1 MNSSI
6 NLKIFLGII
15 YLVIFSVGIYF
26 LLSVVDI
33 KDLTNYEFI
42 KSNKEIISKYKND
55 NFLFITV
62 AFIIFSIL
70 WVLLLG
76 FALPLL
82 IFSGFVFG
90 KWWGTLIAVTS
101 ISIGATLLYMLANFF
116 FSNVIKEKLVPKF
129 YKFKKLFIQNDIL
142 YFMIIRFLG
151 GIPFAIQNV
160 IPVLFDMR
168 VKNYF
173 FSTLFGCMPT
183 MFISVAIGSG
193 IEEVIEQNEKLS
205 FLAIISSPE
214 IYIPIIAFIT
224 ILVIAFVVRKLYFK
238 H

>member
-90 KWWGTLIAVTS
+90 AYVEFVDTI
-101 ISIGATLLYMLANFF
+101 
-116 FSNVIKEKLVPKF
+116 PKTASG
-129 YKFKKLFIQNDIL
+129 KIL
-142 YFMIIRFLG
+142 RSEL
-151 GIPFAIQNV
+151 
-160 IPVLFDMR
+160 
-168 VKNYF
+168 K
-173 FSTLFGCMPT
+173 
-183 MFISVAIGSG
+183 
-193 IEEVIEQNEKLS
+193 
-205 FLAIISSPE
+205 
-214 IYIPIIAFIT
+214 
-224 ILVIAFVVRKLYFK
+224 
-238 H
+238 

>member
-129 YKFKKLFIQNDIL
+129 YKFKKLFIKNDIL